1 MYYSKHDSLKKQQKR
16 IIKGWIKMCHANIY
30 QKIAGIHI
38 LISEDVNIR
47 RNIINHKDDSHN
59 DKRVSAPRI
68 YNF

>member
-1 MYYSKHDSLKKQQKR
+1 
-16 IIKGWIKMCHANIY
+16 MCHANIY

-47 RNIINHKDDSHN
+47 RRNIINHKDNSHN

>member
-1 MYYSKHDSLKKQQKR
+1 
-16 IIKGWIKMCHANIY
+16 MCHANIY